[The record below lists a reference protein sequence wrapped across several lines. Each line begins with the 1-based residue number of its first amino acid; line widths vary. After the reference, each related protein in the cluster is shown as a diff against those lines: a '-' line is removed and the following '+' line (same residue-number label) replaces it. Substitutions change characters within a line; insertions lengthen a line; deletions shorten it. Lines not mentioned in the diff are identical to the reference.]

1 MMPARVTVD
10 IKGLEDRF
18 APKKLKDAQTLF
30 AMQVGEDM
38 NAYVHVDSQQLHDSM
53 RTNSDFERGQIVWSA
68 KDERGQ
74 DYAQHAYEEDPG
86 PRDKNPKATPHWDK
100 AASADHHED
109 WRKSAATLLN
119 GGTL

>member
-1 MMPARVTVD
+1 MPAKVTVD

-18 APKKLKDAQTLF
+18 APKVLKNAQTMF

-38 NAYVHVDSQQLHDSM
+38 NAYVHDDTKQLQDSM
-53 RTNSDFERGQIVWSA
+53 RTSSDFPGGKIVWSA
-68 KDERGQ
+68 KNERGE

-100 AASADHHED
+100 AASAAHHGD
-109 WRKSAATLLN
+109 WRKAAASLLN
-119 GGTL
+119 GGAR